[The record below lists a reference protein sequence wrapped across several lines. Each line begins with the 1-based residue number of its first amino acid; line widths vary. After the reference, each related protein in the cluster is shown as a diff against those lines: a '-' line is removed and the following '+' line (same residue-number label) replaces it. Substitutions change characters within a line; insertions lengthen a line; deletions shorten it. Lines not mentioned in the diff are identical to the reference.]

1 MMLVHKGTLDIETDR
16 LILRRFVESDA
27 DDMFNNWAND
37 DDVTRYL
44 TWPTHKDI
52 DVSKIVIS
60 DWVEG
65 YKNDEFYQWAIM
77 LKENEKV
84 IGSISVVELSNT
96 NEHCDIGYCIGKAYW
111 NKGMTTEALKAII
124 LFLFNEIGF
133 ERVQALHYTENV
145 ASGEV
150 MKKAGMT
157 YEGRRRKFHKNLDG
171 VFVDCDAYAILKED
185 KRDY

>member
-1 MMLVHKGTLDIETDR
+1 
-16 LILRRFVESDA
+16 
-27 DDMFNNWAND
+27 
-37 DDVTRYL
+37 
-44 TWPTHKDI
+44 
-52 DVSKIVIS
+52 
-60 DWVEG
+60 
-65 YKNDEFYQWAIM
+65 M

-111 NKGMTTEALKAII
+111 NKGITTEALKAVI

-133 ERVQALHYTENV
+133 ERVQAIHYTENV

-157 YEGRRRKFHKNLDG
+157 YEGRRRKFHKNLAG
-171 VFVDCDAYAILKED
+171 IFVDCDAYAILKED
-185 KRDY
+185 KRGY